1 LISRLADR
9 YKVRMLR
16 GRKVGLRARIE
27 SDVQAL
33 QQDIYNDVPTF
44 SRGSQR
50 PWQPISPGRPDAPYA
65 VIDADPRHATFS
77 AITLD
82 GEELAGECG
91 LWSIDLHNRTAELGI
106 ALLPA
111 ARGRGLAVD
120 IVRTLC
126 EYGFKTR
133 GLHRIQIDTLADNA
147 AMRATALR
155 AGFTLEGQ
163 RRQAVWANGAFFD
176 DVVYGRL
183 ADDTA

>member
-50 PWQPISPGRPDAPYA
+50 PWQPISPSRPDAPYA
-65 VIDADPRHATFS
+65 VIDADPRHAIFS